1 MTDENAGRQQV
12 EQDDIDLTEW
22 VLGFEIRVD
31 GDMVGAIEGEP
42 GTIEYFTVIPNPK
55 YEHLKQAALNEFIE
69 ESRNHGATEIVT
81 SGLMEPSVI
90 PTLEAEG
97 FEERSDEI
105 GWVKEI

>member
-12 EQDDIDLTEW
+12 EQDDVRLTEW

-42 GTIEYFTVIPNPK
+42 GTIEYFTVIPNAE
-55 YEHLKQAALNEFIE
+55 YEHLKQAALNKFIDR
-69 ESRNHGATEIVT
+69 SRDCGATKIVT

-97 FEERSDEI
+97 FEERSNET

>member
-1 MTDENAGRQQV
+1 MTDENAGGQQV
-12 EQDDIDLTEW
+12 GQDDIDLTEW

-31 GDMVGAIEGEP
+31 GNMVGAIEGEP
-42 GTIEYFTVIPNPK
+42 GTIEYFTVNPK
-55 YEHLKQAALNEFIE
+55 AEYQHLKQAALNEFINL
-69 ESRNHGATEIVT
+69 SQDHGATEIVT

-97 FEERSDEI
+97 FEERSNET